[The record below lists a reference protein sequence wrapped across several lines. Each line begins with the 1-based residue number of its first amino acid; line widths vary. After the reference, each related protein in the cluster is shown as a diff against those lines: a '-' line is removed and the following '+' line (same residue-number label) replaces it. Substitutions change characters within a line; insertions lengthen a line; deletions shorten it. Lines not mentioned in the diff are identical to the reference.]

1 MLKLKKG
8 SFYTSLNQKQMIK
21 QTLIQKDKNIMK
33 RIIILLKDKLYLI
46 NNKI

>member
-21 QTLIQKDKNIMK
+21 TNLNSKRLKYYEKN
-33 RIIILLKDKLYLI
+33 
-46 NNKI
+46 NNSNQR